1 MMITEGMGVENT
13 ILHITRMPCD
23 ICLHSLVMLHHLNMV
38 LDTPDKCRMETM
50 AIEIISSINLIVN
63 TRSTASVNMVE
74 VMGTIGGGIMKIDS
88 LNVFDVITSN

>member
-1 MMITEGMGVENT
+1 
-13 ILHITRMPCD
+13 
-23 ICLHSLVMLHHLNMV
+23 MLHHLNIV
-38 LDTPDKCRMETM
+38 LDTQDKCRMETM

-74 VMGTIGGGIMKIDS
+74 VMGTIGGIMKIDS